1 MKIKYFDDTDTL
13 LLIFFDGEVA
23 ETRELD
29 ENTYLDMDKDGKLV
43 SMTLEHAKDRT
54 NLEEL
59 KIERVAA

>member
-13 LLIFFDGEVA
+13 LLIFFDGEIS

-43 SMTLEHAKDRT
+43 SITLEHAKDRT
-54 NLEEL
+54 DIEEL